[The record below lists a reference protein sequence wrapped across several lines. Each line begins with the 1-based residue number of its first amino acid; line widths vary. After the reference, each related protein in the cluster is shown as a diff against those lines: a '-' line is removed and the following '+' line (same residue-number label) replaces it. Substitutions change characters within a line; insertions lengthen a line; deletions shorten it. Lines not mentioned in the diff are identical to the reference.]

1 MPGGPLGGINWPM
14 IALHQ
19 VHKTY
24 GRQEVLKGVSLQV
37 GPGERL
43 GLVGPN
49 GAGKS
54 TLLGLFLGEL
64 EPDQGEVFK
73 ARGLRMGYL
82 PQELLSLTGQTVLE
96 LAMDTGD
103 RLGEVEAE
111 LRQVHRDLAA
121 GPDEQETEEL
131 LARQGQ
137 LTTLFEGLGGYD
149 LEARASKTLAGLGF
163 SQEQFNQ
170 DVGTL
175 SGGWLMRAALARI
188 LLSAPDVILLDEPTN
203 HLDLESLLWLEGQ
216 LTTSPSAL
224 VLVSHD
230 RVFLDKV
237 VNRIVELDKGQLYV
251 YGGNYSLYEEQREAR
266 RKAQEKAYWAQQDRI
281 REMQNFID
289 RNRSR
294 KSSAKQVQARIKAL
308 DNMEKLELPERDS
321 AIHFELPEPDRSAQV
336 VVELEDITMGYGG
349 NIVYQG
355 LDFSVQ
361 RGDRL
366 ALLGRNGQGKSTLLK
381 LLANLVQ
388 PRSGR
393 RLVGGRV
400 KMGVFSQHA
409 LEDLHPGNTVLEELG
424 TVCGLMPLSRQ
435 RSLLGTFLFKG
446 DDVFKKVSVLSGG
459 ERSRLVIAKLL
470 NTAPN
475 FLLLDEPTNH
485 LDIGSRRVLEVAL
498 KEYQGTIVLIS
509 HDRHLI
515 NSVANKVAYV
525 ARGQVTVCPGN
536 YDDFFRLWR
545 KKLMAET
552 VDEPAP
558 VECAEPAQHEMQT
571 YHAAQNNGK
580 NGNAKRKTAQQKR
593 AEAEARNALYKKIKP
608 LKDKLAKV
616 EVEVEE
622 ATARL
627 DKLVDQMVDPE
638 AYNDPERWT
647 ALSKEHDQAKARL
660 GKLTARWEDLALKLE
675 EAQEQSQQA

>member
-1 MPGGPLGGINWPM
+1 M

-19 VHKTY
+19 VYKAY

-54 TLLGLFLGEL
+54 TILGLFLGQV
-64 EPDQGEVFK
+64 EPDRGEVFK
-73 ARGLRMGYL
+73 AKNLRLGYL
-82 PQELLSLTGQTVLE
+82 PQELLSLSGRTVLE

-111 LRQVHRDLAA
+111 LRQVHRELAA
-121 GPDEQETEEL
+121 GPDPQRTEEL

-137 LTTLFEGLGGYD
+137 LMTLFEGLGGYD
-149 LEARASKTLAGLGF
+149 LEARASKVLSGLGF
-163 SQEQFNQ
+163 SQDQFQ
-170 DVGTL
+170 RDVGTL

-188 LLSAPDVILLDEPTN
+188 LLSAPDIILLDEPTN

-216 LTTSPSAL
+216 LVKSPASL

-237 VNRIVELDKGQLYV
+237 VNRIVELDQGQLYV
-251 YGGNYSLYEEQREAR
+251 YGGNYSEFEAQRESR
-266 RKAQEKAYWAQQDRI
+266 RKAQEKAYYAQQERI
-281 REMQNFID
+281 RDMQNFIE

-294 KSSAKQVQARIKAL
+294 KDRAKQVQARLKAL
-308 DNMEKLELPERDS
+308 ENMEKLELPQRDQ
-321 AIHFELPEPDRSAQV
+321 AIHFELPQPDRSAQV
-336 VVELEDITMGYGG
+336 VVELLGVHMAYGD
-349 NIVYQG
+349 NVVYQG

-381 LLANLVQ
+381 LLAGLVQ
-388 PRSGR
+388 PQRGR

-409 LEDLHPGNTVLEELG
+409 LEDLHPDHTVLEELG
-424 TVCGLMPLSRQ
+424 TVAGLMPLSRQ

-446 DDVFKKVSVLSGG
+446 DDVFKKVRVLSGG
-459 ERSRLVIAKLL
+459 ERSRLVLAKLL
-470 NTAPN
+470 ITAPN

-485 LDIGSRRVLEVAL
+485 LDISSRRVLEKAL
-498 KEYQGTIVLIS
+498 EQYQGTIVLIS

-515 NSVANKVAYV
+515 NTVANKVAYV
-525 ARGQVTVCPGN
+525 QGGRVTVCPGN
-536 YDDFFRLWR
+536 FDDFYRLWR
-545 KKLMAET
+545 NKLGAEL
-552 VDEPAP
+552 EG
-558 VECAEPAQHEMQT
+558 ESQ
-571 YHAAQNNGK
+571 
-580 NGNAKRKTAQQKR
+580 KTAGQGPRPAAPAKSAPAGRRKSAAQKR
-593 AEAEARNALYKKIKP
+593 AEAEARNAIYRKLKP
-608 LKDKLAKV
+608 LKEKLDQV
-616 EVEVEE
+616 EAQVEE

-627 DKLVDQMVDPE
+627 DELVEQMVDPG
-638 AYNDPERWT
+638 AYQDPERW
-647 ALSKEHDQAKARL
+647 AELSRAHDEAKARL
-660 GKLTARWEDLALKLE
+660 ERLTQRWEELALELE
-675 EAQEQSQQA
+675 EAKAKLSA

>member
-1 MPGGPLGGINWPM
+1 LPAGALAGINWPM

-19 VHKTY
+19 IYKTY

-37 GPGERL
+37 SPGERL

-54 TLLGLFLGEL
+54 TLLGLFLGEV

-73 ARGLRMGYL
+73 ARGMRVGHL

-111 LRQVHRDLAA
+111 LHKVHRDLAA
-121 GPDEQETEEL
+121 GPDEEQTAEL

-149 LEARASKTLAGLGF
+149 LEARASKTLSGLGF
-163 SQEQFNQ
+163 TQEQFNR

-237 VNRIVELDKGQLYV
+237 VTRIVELDKGQLYV
-251 YGGNYSLYEEQREAR
+251 YGGNYSLYEEQRETR
-266 RKAQEKAYWAQQDRI
+266 RKAQEKAYWAQKDRI
-281 REMQNFID
+281 REMENFIE

-308 DNMEKLELPERDS
+308 DNMEKLELPQRDS

-336 VVELEDITMGYGG
+336 VVELEDVRMAYGA
-349 NIVYQG
+349 NTVYEG
-355 LDFSVQ
+355 LNFSVQ

-388 PRSGR
+388 PQHGR

-409 LEDLHPGNTVLEELG
+409 LEDLHPQNTVLEELG

-459 ERSRLVIAKLL
+459 ERSRLVLAKLL

-485 LDIGSRRVLEVAL
+485 LDIASRRVLEVAL

-515 NSVANKVAYV
+515 NTVANKVAYV
-525 ARGQVTVCPGN
+525 AGGQVTPCPGN

-545 KKLMAET
+545 TKLMA
-552 VDEPAP
+552 DLQDQAAAP
-558 VECAEPAQHEMQT
+558 VECAAPAQAT
-571 YHAAQNNGK
+571 PNAANNGASS
-580 NGNAKRKTAQQKR
+580 GRKSAEQKR
-593 AEAEARNALYKKIKP
+593 AQAEARNALYKKIKP

-616 EVEVEE
+616 EAEVEE
-622 ATARL
+622 ATAVL
-627 DKLVDQMVDPE
+627 DKLVAQMVEPE

-647 ALSKEHDQAKARL
+647 ALSKDHDAAKARL
-660 GKLTARWEDLALKLE
+660 DKISARWEDLALKLE
-675 EAQEQSQQA
+675 EAQDI

>member
-1 MPGGPLGGINWPM
+1 MAGINWRM

-19 VHKTY
+19 IHKTY
-24 GRQEVLKGVSLQV
+24 GRQEVLKGVSLQI

-54 TLLGLFLGEL
+54 TLLGLFLSEV

-73 ARGLRMGYL
+73 ARGLRVGYL

-103 RLGEVEAE
+103 RMGELETE
-111 LRQVHRDLAA
+111 LSQVHRDLAA
-121 GPDEQETEEL
+121 GPDEEQTAQL

-137 LTTLFEGLGGYD
+137 LMTLFEGLGGYD
-149 LEARASKTLAGLGF
+149 LEARASKTLSGLGF
-163 SQEQFNQ
+163 TQEQFNK

-216 LTTSPSAL
+216 LTSSPSAL

-251 YGGNYSLYEEQREAR
+251 YGGNFSEYETQRESR
-266 RKAQEKAYWAQQDRI
+266 RKAQEKAYYAQKDRI
-281 REMQNFID
+281 REIENFIE

-308 DNMEKLELPERDS
+308 DNMEKLELPQRDS
-321 AIHFELPEPDRSAQV
+321 AIHFELPLPDRSAQV
-336 VVELEDITMGYGG
+336 VVELEDVAMGYGD
-349 NIVYQG
+349 NTVYQG
-355 LDFSVQ
+355 LNFTVQ

-381 LLANLVQ
+381 LLAGLVRPQ
-388 PRSGR
+388 KGR
-393 RLVGGRV
+393 RLMGGRV

-409 LEDLHPGNTVLEELG
+409 LEDLHPENTVLEELG

-435 RSLLGTFLFKG
+435 RSILGTFLFKG
-446 DDVFKKVSVLSGG
+446 DEVFKKVKVLSGG

-485 LDIGSRRVLEVAL
+485 LDIASRRVLEVAL

-515 NSVANKVAYV
+515 NTVANKVAYV
-525 ARGQVTVCPGN
+525 AGGKVTPCPGN

-545 KKLMAET
+545 TKLLAET
-552 VDEPAP
+552 GDQPAP
-558 VECAEPAQHEMQT
+558 VECAVPAQAT
-571 YHAAQNNGK
+571 PDAAQNSK
-580 NGNAKRKTAQQKR
+580 NGASSGRKTAEEKR
-593 AEAEARNALYKKIKP
+593 AQAEARNKLYKKIKP
-608 LKDKLAKV
+608 LKDKLDKV
-616 EVEVEE
+616 EAEVEE
-622 ATARL
+622 ATAAL
-627 DKLVDQMVDPE
+627 DKVVALMVEPE

-647 ALSKEHDQAKARL
+647 ALSKEHDVAKARL
-660 GKLTARWEDLALKLE
+660 DKITARWEELALKLE
-675 EAQEQSQQA
+675 EAQDI

>member
-1 MPGGPLGGINWPM
+1 M
-14 IALHQ
+14 
-19 VHKTY
+19 
-24 GRQEVLKGVSLQV
+24 SLQV

-54 TLLGLFLGEL
+54 TLLGLFLGEV
-64 EPDQGEVFK
+64 EPDKGEVFK
-73 ARGLRMGYL
+73 ARGMRMGYL

-103 RLGEVEAE
+103 SLGQVEAE
-111 LRQVHRDLAA
+111 LREVHRELAA
-121 GPDEQETEEL
+121 GPDEEQTAEL

-137 LTTLFEGLGGYD
+137 LQTIFEGLGGYD

-163 SQEQFNQ
+163 TQEQFNR

-216 LTTSPSAL
+216 LTSSPSAL

-237 VNRIVELDKGQLYV
+237 VYRIVELDRGQLYV

-281 REMQNFID
+281 REMENFIE

-308 DNMEKLELPERDS
+308 DNMEKLVLPERDS

-336 VVELEDITMGYGG
+336 VVELENVSMAYGD
-349 NIVYQG
+349 NTVYQG
-355 LDFSVQ
+355 LNFSVQ

-388 PRSGR
+388 PQGGR

-409 LEDLHPGNTVLEELG
+409 LEDLHPQNTVLEELG

-435 RSLLGTFLFKG
+435 RSLLGTFLFRG

-485 LDIGSRRVLEVAL
+485 LDIASRRVLEVAL
-498 KEYQGTIVLIS
+498 EQYQGTIVLIS

-525 ARGQVTVCPGN
+525 AGGQVTICPGN
-536 YDDFFRLWR
+536 FDDFYRLWR
-545 KKLMAET
+545 KRLMAEAE
-552 VDEPAP
+552 DEAAP
-558 VECAEPAQHEMQT
+558 VECAAPAQAEPKPE
-571 YHAAQNNGK
+571 N
-580 NGNAKRKTAQQKR
+580 NGNAKRKTAGQKR
-593 AEAEARNALYKKIKP
+593 AEAEARNKLYKQLKP
-608 LKDKLAKV
+608 LKDKLAKLET
-616 EVEVEE
+616 EVED
-622 ATARL
+622 ATAKL
-627 DKLVDQMVDPE
+627 DALVAQMVDPE
-638 AYNDPERWT
+638 AYNDPERWP
-647 ALSKEHDQAKARL
+647 ALSKEHDKAKARL
-660 GKLTARWEDLALKLE
+660 DKLTGQWEEVALQLE
-675 EAQEQSQQA
+675 EAEARASG

>member
-1 MPGGPLGGINWPM
+1 M
-14 IALHQ
+14 
-19 VHKTY
+19 
-24 GRQEVLKGVSLQV
+24 SLQV

-54 TLLGLFLGEL
+54 TLLGLFLGEV

-121 GPDEQETEEL
+121 SPDEQETEEL

-163 SQEQFNQ
+163 TQEQFNK

-237 VNRIVELDKGQLYV
+237 VNRIVELDRGQLYV

-281 REMQNFID
+281 REMQNFIE

-336 VVELEDITMGYGG
+336 VVELEDITMGYGA
-349 NIVYQG
+349 NTVYQG
-355 LDFSVQ
+355 LDFTVQ

-366 ALLGRNGQGKSTLLK
+366 TLLGRNGQGKSTLLK

-388 PRSGR
+388 PQGGR

-485 LDIGSRRVLEVAL
+485 LDIASRRVLEVAL

-515 NSVANKVAYV
+515 NTVANKVAYV
-525 ARGQVTVCPGN
+525 AGGQVTVCPGN
-536 YDDFFRLWR
+536 YDDFYRLWR
-545 KKLMAET
+545 KKLMA
-552 VDEPAP
+552 DGLDQPAP
-558 VECAEPAQHEMQT
+558 VECAAPTQAEPQPAPDL
-571 YHAAQNNGK
+571 ANNGK
-580 NGNAKRKTAQQKR
+580 NEASGGRKTAEQKR

-616 EVEVEE
+616 ETEVEE
-622 ATARL
+622 ATAAL
-627 DKLVDQMVDPE
+627 DKLVAQMVDPE

-647 ALSKEHDQAKARL
+647 ALSKEHDQAKAKL
-660 GKLTARWEDLALKLE
+660 DKLTARWEDLALKLE

>member
-1 MPGGPLGGINWPM
+1 M

-19 VHKTY
+19 IRKTY

-37 GPGERL
+37 GPGDRL

-54 TLLGLFLGEL
+54 TLLGLLLGRV
-64 EPDQGEVFK
+64 EPDQGEVFR

-82 PQELLSLTGQTVLE
+82 PQELLSLTGQTVLG

-103 RLGEVEAE
+103 RLGELEAE
-111 LRQVHRDLAA
+111 LKDVHRELATKP
-121 GPDEQETEEL
+121 GEQRTAEL

-137 LTTLFEGLGGYD
+137 LMTLFEGLGGYD
-149 LEARASKTLAGLGF
+149 LEARASKVLAGLGF
-163 SQEQFNQ
+163 RQDQFHQ

-188 LLSAPDVILLDEPTN
+188 LLSAPDIILLDEPTN

-216 LTTSPSAL
+216 LTASPASL
-224 VLVSHD
+224 ILVSHD

-251 YGGNYSLYEEQREAR
+251 YGGNYSEYEAQRESR
-266 RKAQEKAYWAQQDRI
+266 RKAQEKAYYAQQERI
-281 REMQNFID
+281 RDMQNFID

-294 KSSAKQVQARIKAL
+294 KDRAKQVQARLKAL
-308 DNMEKLELPERDS
+308 DNMEKLVLPESDQEIR
-321 AIHFELPEPDRSAQV
+321 FELPQADRSAQV
-336 VVELEDITMGYGG
+336 VVDLLDVDMAYDD
-349 NIVYQG
+349 NPVYQG
-355 LDFSVQ
+355 LDFTVQ

-381 LLANLVQ
+381 LLAGLVRPQ
-388 PRSGR
+388 RGR

-400 KMGVFSQHA
+400 RLGVFSQHS
-409 LEDLHPGNTVLEELG
+409 LEDLHPDNTVLEELG

-446 DDVFKKVSVLSGG
+446 DDVFKKVRVLSGG

-470 NTAPN
+470 VTAPN

-485 LDIGSRRVLEVAL
+485 LDISSRRILEKAL
-498 KEYQGTIVLIS
+498 QEYEGTIALIS

-515 NSVANKVAYV
+515 NAVANKVAYV
-525 ARGQVTVCPGN
+525 AGGQVTLCPGN

-545 KKLMAET
+545 KKLLAEGQ
-552 VDEPAP
+552 DESAP
-558 VECAEPAQHEMQT
+558 VECPAPAPPTPQAEA
-571 YHAAQNNGK
+571 NDK
-580 NGNAKRKTAQQKR
+580 NGASAGGRKTADQKR

-616 EVEVEE
+616 ESEVEQ
-622 ATARL
+622 ATAEL
-627 DKLVDQMVDPE
+627 DALVEQMVDPA

-647 ALSKEHDQAKARL
+647 ALSKDHDAAKARL
-660 GKLTARWEDLALKLE
+660 EKITERWEELALKLE
-675 EAQEQSQQA
+675 EAQNQAS

>member
-1 MPGGPLGGINWPM
+1 M
-14 IALHQ
+14 
-19 VHKTY
+19 
-24 GRQEVLKGVSLQV
+24 SLQV
-37 GPGERL
+37 GPGERV

-54 TLLGLFLGEL
+54 TLLGLFLGEV

-121 GPDEQETEEL
+121 GPDEQETQEL

-163 SQEQFNQ
+163 SQEQFNK

-237 VNRIVELDKGQLYV
+237 VNRIVELDRGQLYV

-281 REMQNFID
+281 REMQNFIE

-336 VVELEDITMGYGG
+336 VVELEEVTMGYGA
-349 NIVYQG
+349 NTVYQG
-355 LDFSVQ
+355 LDLTVQ

-388 PRSGR
+388 PQGGR
-393 RLVGGRV
+393 RLMGGRV

-435 RSLLGTFLFKG
+435 RSLLGTFLFRG

-485 LDIGSRRVLEVAL
+485 LDIASRRVLEVAL

-515 NSVANKVAYV
+515 NTVANKVAYV
-525 ARGQVTVCPGN
+525 ADGQVTVCPGN
-536 YDDFFRLWR
+536 YDDFYRLWR

-552 VDEPAP
+552 QDQPAP
-558 VECAEPAQHEMQT
+558 VECTAPTQTEPQPAPGV
-571 YHAAQNNGK
+571 ANNGK
-580 NGNAKRKTAQQKR
+580 NEASGGRKTAEQKR

-616 EVEVEE
+616 EAEVEE
-622 ATARL
+622 ATAAL
-627 DKLVDQMVDPE
+627 DKLVAQMVDPE

-647 ALSKEHDQAKARL
+647 ALSKEHDQAKAKL
-660 GKLTARWEDLALKLE
+660 DKLTERWEDLALKLE